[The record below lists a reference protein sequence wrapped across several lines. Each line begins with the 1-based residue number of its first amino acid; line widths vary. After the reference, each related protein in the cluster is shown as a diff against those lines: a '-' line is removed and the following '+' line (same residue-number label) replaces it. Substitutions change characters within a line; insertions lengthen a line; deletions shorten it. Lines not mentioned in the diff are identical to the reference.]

1 MPRFKR
7 TREGSGVSLESDTES
22 VPSDG
27 RYHVLQDGNILS
39 SHRTLKA
46 ATAAYQAVLD
56 QLGLSSQPVAA
67 SPQVGSPPAGDF
79 YVYGKPKRRKTGT
92 RTFG

>member
-1 MPRFKR
+1 MARYRR
-7 TREGSGVSLESDTES
+7 TLEGSGISLESDTES

-27 RYHVLQDGNILS
+27 RYHILQDGNILS

-46 ATAAYQAVLD
+46 AAAAYQALLD
-56 QLGLSSQPVAA
+56 QLGLRSQPGPQ
-67 SPQVGSPPAGDF
+67 SPRTGSPPAGDY